1 MKDEETV
8 DELNIQLKEVEEK
21 LRQQEEATKSAKHEI
36 KKQEAIHHQKMEFL
50 QVQLEETKSQ
60 LQEAYRQ
67 QERMMQAIKD
77 EERVATEE
85 DDPN

>member
-1 MKDEETV
+1 MSARVMKDEETV

-50 QVQLEETKSQ
+50 QV
-60 LQEAYRQ
+60 
-67 QERMMQAIKD
+67 
-77 EERVATEE
+77 
-85 DDPN
+85 